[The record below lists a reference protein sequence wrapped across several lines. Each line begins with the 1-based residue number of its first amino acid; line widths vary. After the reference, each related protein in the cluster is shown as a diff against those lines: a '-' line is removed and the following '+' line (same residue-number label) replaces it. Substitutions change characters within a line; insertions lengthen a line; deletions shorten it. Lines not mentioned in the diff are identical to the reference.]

1 MKEVTVLSVPQMEIN
16 SFYVSRLLEAQ
27 DTLSHCFIPS
37 SVRMP
42 LSMKWAELCNMAGE
56 HPVTLQLLVENVIK
70 HNSMSP
76 GKPMTIRIE
85 TEKEELKVSNP
96 VSPKKKADTP
106 SGIGLK
112 NLSPKIQVG
121 HPYQRGEGFGFQVVA
136 QLLIWEGKV
145 LKRAFNFSGYISPLA
160 ELPHSGHRHGKWV

>member
-56 HPVTLQLLVENVIK
+56 HPLTLQLLVENVIK

-76 GKPMTIRIE
+76 GNPMTIRIE

-96 VSPKKKADTP
+96 VSPKKKTDTL

-112 NLSPKIQVG
+112 NLSNRCRLKSDI
-121 HPYQRGEGFGFQVVA
+121 
-136 QLLIWEGKV
+136 LISEGKAS
-145 LKRAFNFSGYISPLA
+145 AFKLWLNY
-160 ELPHSGHRHGKWV
+160 